1 MLAAFPLNVGFNDT
15 VSKTDSWYVSSSF
28 CFYSYLCLFNI
39 SFFLIHGLL
48 KMFLLTMKLNVCV
61 GGWVKSTT
69 A

>member
-15 VSKTDSWYVSSSF
+15 VSKTDSWYDPYAL
-28 CFYSYLCLFNI
+28 CFHSYLYPFYI
-39 SFFLIHGLL
+39 SFFLTHGLL
-48 KMFLLTMKLNVCV
+48 KMFLLTMKLNICV